1 MRIVISI
8 PMEKNR
14 DSHFCKNRAAL
25 HLAHEDNGKTARPI
39 RLAMASF
46 SSQKVI
52 FCFSFVGECP
62 LHPVLFVLCVSFC
75 FTD

>member
-25 HLAHEDNGKTARPI
+25 VCYSTFRTLLCRC
-39 RLAMASF
+39 SF
-46 SSQKVI
+46 LIKYVKYDSMVNKKYNV
-52 FCFSFVGECP
+52 CVFV
-62 LHPVLFVLCVSFC
+62 
-75 FTD
+75 

>member
-25 HLAHEDNGKTARPI
+25 ALYIYIYIYIYIAKSIGSTPLTPNERFDYFSNFHEYK
-39 RLAMASF
+39 S
-46 SSQKVI
+46 
-52 FCFSFVGECP
+52 
-62 LHPVLFVLCVSFC
+62 
-75 FTD
+75 

>member
-25 HLAHEDNGKTARPI
+25 IINLVYCYRGPRNGSEIVIESNRMYLLVIAGQA
-39 RLAMASF
+39 LN
-46 SSQKVI
+46 KV
-52 FCFSFVGECP
+52 
-62 LHPVLFVLCVSFC
+62 
-75 FTD
+75 

>member
-25 HLAHEDNGKTARPI
+25 V
-39 RLAMASF
+39 
-46 SSQKVI
+46 SSANFRSLTEGSLDVLSMVYREK
-52 FCFSFVGECP
+52 SSGERTLP
-62 LHPVLFVLCVSFC
+62 
-75 FTD
+75 

>member
-25 HLAHEDNGKTARPI
+25 VSTVNISDFLGENCTS
-39 RLAMASF
+39 LMF
-46 SSQKVI
+46 S
-52 FCFSFVGECP
+52 
-62 LHPVLFVLCVSFC
+62 LTYLFYSV
-75 FTD
+75 DEPNH

>member
-25 HLAHEDNGKTARPI
+25 RHGAESINCYL
-39 RLAMASF
+39 
-46 SSQKVI
+46 SSQRILKI
-52 FCFSFVGECP
+52 IHLCKLFSNFFFFKLEVVP
-62 LHPVLFVLCVSFC
+62 
-75 FTD
+75 